1 MRRLFRSAVGAL
13 VGVVLLSSCAALNI
27 NSIPLPGN
35 SYEGGYDIVL
45 QFANVLN
52 LPDRAKV
59 VMDGATVGVVSKVV
73 VAGDQ
78 VDVTARVAKDVQVPS
93 DTTAVLQQATV
104 LGDIYV
110 ALNRRQVAAAP
121 APLLRAGGTIP
132 LAQTTSPP
140 QLEDTIANL
149 ANFIGSGSIQRAQNT
164 IVTIN
169 GVTPPKDEVR
179 RLVSRVTED
188 LGELSDNVDTVET
201 LLHGVSD
208 TSTVLATRAPALSV
222 WFSPKGVQGFKRD
235 MVPADTMGRLLP
247 SVGSIYNGGYWL
259 APLLGSLGTA
269 FGAVQSSKQAVE
281 REYPL
286 YRQFI
291 NDYFLQQE
299 KYPAINITSVVGPDG
314 RELSGNVEQ
323 VLRMLGAVP

>member
-1 MRRLFRSAVGAL
+1 MRRLFRSAVGAV

-27 NSIPLPGN
+27 NSIPLPGSN
-35 SYEGGYDIVL
+35 YEDGYDIVL

-110 ALNRRQVAAAP
+110 ALNRRQAAAAP

-132 LAQTTSPP
+132 LVQTTSPP

-179 RLVSRVTED
+179 RIVSRVTVD
-188 LGELSDNVDTVET
+188 LGELSDNVGTVDT

-208 TSTVLATRAPALSV
+208 TSTVMASRATALGV
-222 WFSPKGVQGFKRD
+222 WFSPTGVAGFKRD

-247 SVGSIYNGGYWL
+247 SVGTIYNGGYWL
-259 APLLGSLGTA
+259 APLLDSLGAA

-281 REYPL
+281 HEYPL

-291 NDYFLQQE
+291 NEYFLEQE
-299 KYPAINITSVVGPDG
+299 KHPAINITSIVGPDG